1 MKVTAAVISS
11 HIAWGSFVP
20 TAFLISSVPGSSQA
34 LIVRNAVR
42 QGFRDALAGLAGRL
56 SAFAVLI
63 LLVAAGLGSAL
74 TASTVSSEAASWL
87 GVAYLT
93 WIGTGALLTPNS
105 TVQSVSPSLL
115 QSRRSLGR
123 QEFLVAITNPKAL
136 LLFAVILPRFISDGH
151 QGIGQLLYAG
161 VAYLAVEA
169 TVGTGYALLGERL
182 RGMSSFTLTDRRLDR
197 ITGLVFLGLAL
208 WLALA
213 GLQ

>member
-1 MKVTAAVISS
+1 MTVTGALIWS

-20 TAFLISSVPGSSQA
+20 TAFLISSLPGSSQA

-42 QGFRDALAGLAGRL
+42 QGVSDALAGLAGRL
-56 SAFAVLI
+56 SAFAILI
-63 LLVAAGLGSAL
+63 LIVAAGLGSVLA
-74 TASTVSSEAASWL
+74 ASPVSSGVVSWL

-93 WIGTGALLTPNS
+93 WIGTGALRNASS
-105 TVQSVSPSLL
+105 TAHSFSGTL
-115 QSRRSLGR
+115 QSRRTLAR